1 MPTLRTLTEYHTP
14 TTIDEAVKLLRRRK
28 IRTRPIGG
36 GTALVPEAS
45 PDAQAVVDLSAL
57 GLSYVKT
64 FEVSAIA
71 NLPGLEIGATTT
83 LQTLIDDAR
92 VQAYANGVLVKAL
105 LDTANRNTR
114 EAATLAGSIVASDG
128 KSPLL
133 ATLFALGAQ
142 LHVRGLAREQAVAL
156 EEFSPR
162 TGTLILSVT
171 LPALPADA
179 HAAYEKVARTPA
191 DLPIVCVAA
200 LTSAAGL
207 RLALGGVGDQ
217 MVLID
222 ADAPTLE
229 EAVELAQASIDPPT
243 DYFASS
249 DYRREMIGVLVRR
262 VWAQRPS
269 PRPSPA

>member
-1 MPTLRTLTEYHTP
+1 MPTLRELTEYHKP
-14 TTIDEAVKLLRRRK
+14 TTLDEAVKLLRRRK
-28 IRTRPIGG
+28 IQTRPIGG

-45 PDAQAVVDLSAL
+45 PDVQAVVDLSAL

-64 FEVSAIA
+64 FEVSARA
-71 NLPGLEIGATTT
+71 NLKGLEIGATTT
-83 LQTLIDDAR
+83 LQTLIDDER
-92 VQAYANGVLVKAL
+92 VQAYTNGVLVKAL
-105 LDTANRNTR
+105 LDTASRHTR

-133 ATLFALGAQ
+133 AMLFALGA
-142 LHVRGLAREQAVAL
+142 LLTVRGVREQTVAL
-156 EEFSPR
+156 EEFSPQAD
-162 TGTLILSVT
+162 TLILSVT

-179 HAAYEKVARTPA
+179 RAAYEKVARTPA

-200 LTSAAGL
+200 LKSADVT

-222 ADAPTLE
+222 ADAPTIE

-249 DYRREMIGVLVRR
+249 EYRREMIGVLVRR
-262 VWAQRPS
+262 VLA
-269 PRPSPA
+269 

>member
-1 MPTLRTLTEYHTP
+1 MPTLRELTEYHRP
-14 TTIDEAVKLLRRRK
+14 TTIDEAMKLLRRRT
-28 IRTRPIGG
+28 IHTVPLAG

-45 PDAQAVVDLSAL
+45 PDVQAVVDLSQL
-57 GLSYVKT
+57 GLSYVKPLKIS
-64 FEVSAIA
+64 E
-71 NLPGLEIGATTT
+71 NLRGLDIGATTT

-92 VQAYANGVLVKAL
+92 VQAYADGVLVKAI
-105 LDTANRNTR
+105 LDTASRNTR

-142 LHVRGLAREQAVAL
+142 LHVRTTADHRVAL

-162 TGTLILSVT
+162 PGTLIISVM
-171 LPALPADA
+171 LPALPEDA
-179 HAAYEKVARTPA
+179 HVAYEKIARTPA

-200 LTSAAGL
+200 LESAYVT
-207 RLALGGVGDQ
+207 RIALGGVGDQ

-222 ADAPTLE
+222 ADAPTVE
-229 EAVELAQASIDPPT
+229 EAVDLAQASIDPPT

-249 DYRREMIGVLVRR
+249 EYRREMIGVLVRR
-262 VWAQRPS
+262 VLA
-269 PRPSPA
+269 

>member
-1 MPTLRTLTEYHTP
+1 MPTLRELTEYHKP

-45 PDAQAVVDLSAL
+45 PDVQAVVDLSQL
-57 GLSYVKT
+57 GLSYIQT

-71 NLPGLEIGATTT
+71 NLKGLEIGATTT
-83 LQTLIDDAR
+83 LQTLIDDTR
-92 VQAYANGVLVKAL
+92 VQVYANGVLVKAL
-105 LDTANRNTR
+105 LDTASRSTR

-142 LHVRGLAREQAVAL
+142 LKVRSLREQTVAL
-156 EEFSPR
+156 EEFSPQA
-162 TGTLILSVT
+162 GTLILSVT

-179 HAAYEKVARTPA
+179 RAAYEKVARTPA

-200 LTSAAGL
+200 LTSAGVT

-222 ADAPTLE
+222 ADAPTIE

-262 VWAQRPS
+262 VLA
-269 PRPSPA
+269 

>member
-28 IRTRPIGG
+28 IRTQPIGG

-45 PDAQAVVDLSAL
+45 PDTQAVVDLSAL

-64 FEVSAIA
+64 CEISAIA
-71 NLPGLEIGATTT
+71 DRPGLEIGATTT

-105 LDTANRNTR
+105 LDTASRNTR

-142 LHVRGLAREQAVAL
+142 LQVRAACEQAVAL

-162 TGTLILSVT
+162 AGTLILSVT
-171 LPALPADA
+171 LPALPADM

-200 LTSAAGL
+200 LTSAAGV

-249 DYRREMIGVLVRR
+249 AYRREMIGVLVRR
-262 VWAQRPS
+262 VLAHG
-269 PRPSPA
+269 PANR

>member
-1 MPTLRTLTEYHTP
+1 MPTLRELTEYHKP
-14 TTIDEAVKLLRRRK
+14 TTLDEAVKLLRRRK

-45 PDAQAVVDLSAL
+45 PDVQAVVDLSAL
-57 GLSYVKT
+57 GLSYIKT
-64 FEVSAIA
+64 FEVFE
-71 NLPGLEIGATTT
+71 NLKGLEIGATTT
-83 LQTLIDDAR
+83 LQTLIDDEHAQ
-92 VQAYANGVLVKAL
+92 VYANGVLVKAL
-105 LDTANRNTR
+105 LDTASRNTR

-133 ATLFALGAQ
+133 VTLFALGAQ
-142 LHVRGLAREQAVAL
+142 LKVRGARRAREQTVAL
-156 EEFSPR
+156 EEFSPQA
-162 TGTLILSVT
+162 GTLILSVT
-171 LPALPADA
+171 LPALTADA
-179 HAAYEKVARTPA
+179 RAAYEKVARTPA

-200 LTSAAGL
+200 LTSAEVV

-222 ADAPTLE
+222 ADTPTLE

-249 DYRREMIGVLVRR
+249 EYRREMIGVLVRH
-262 VWAQRPS
+262 VLA
-269 PRPSPA
+269 

>member
-1 MPTLRTLTEYHTP
+1 MPTLRELTEYHKP
-14 TTIDEAVKLLRRRK
+14 TTIDGAVKLLRRRK
-28 IRTRPIGG
+28 IHTVPLAG

-45 PDAQAVVDLSAL
+45 PDVQAVVDLSQL
-57 GLSYVKT
+57 GLSYVKAT
-64 FEVSAIA
+64 EA
-71 NLPGLEIGATTT
+71 GLEIGATMT
-83 LQTLIDDAR
+83 LQTLIDDAQM
-92 VQAYANGVLVKAL
+92 QAYADGVLVKAL
-105 LDTANRNTR
+105 LDTASRNTR

-142 LHVRGLAREQAVAL
+142 LNVRGVREQVVAL
-156 EEFSPR
+156 EEFSPQAD
-162 TGTLILSVT
+162 TLILSVT

-200 LTSAAGL
+200 LTSAEVV

-222 ADAPTLE
+222 ADAPTIE

-249 DYRREMIGVLVRR
+249 EYRREMIGVLVRR
-262 VWAQRPS
+262 VLA
-269 PRPSPA
+269 

>member
-1 MPTLRTLTEYHTP
+1 MPTLRALTEYHKP

-28 IRTRPIGG
+28 IITRPIGG
-36 GTALVPEAS
+36 GTALVAEAS
-45 PDAQAVVDLSAL
+45 PDTQAVVDLSQL
-57 GLSYVKT
+57 GLSYIEPT
-64 FEVSAIA
+64 DA
-71 NLPGLEIGATTT
+71 GLEIGATTT
-83 LQTLIDDAR
+83 LQTLVDDAQ
-92 VQAYANGVLVKAL
+92 VQAYAAGVLVKAI
-105 LDTANRNTR
+105 LDTASRNTR

-142 LHVRGLAREQAVAL
+142 LHVRTTADHRVAL
-156 EEFSPR
+156 EEFSPQR
-162 TGTLILSVT
+162 GTLIVSVM

-179 HAAYEKVARTPA
+179 HAAYEKIARTPA

-200 LTSAAGL
+200 LKSAEVT

-222 ADAPTLE
+222 ADAPTIE

-249 DYRREMIGVLVRR
+249 DYRREMIGVLVKR
-262 VWAQRPS
+262 VLER
-269 PRPSPA
+269 